1 MYISG
6 NFKSIKDVDYQI
18 VITDGDMTKDV
29 RTIGEEGLF
38 FSNDALSIETNNTDT
53 FDTII
58 KTSAT
63 INLISDSYV
72 GNLLF
77 GYNARSISVSIYKNN
92 APFFFGFVEPATF
105 TQPFASVYD
114 SFTLNCVD
122 ALSTLENYKYK
133 GITTKEKYDAFKIDA
148 NTISF
153 NDIMLSSIFKDLLNL
168 DKIKNTK
175 THIWYDGSKGVD
187 NHSVKDVF
195 KNIGISESYLIG
207 DECDDV
213 MSDEDILKEILQYL
227 NLHIIQIGSDY
238 YIFDWDNLKKKNTKW
253 YDLLSNKEKTETPI
267 TQTLTEDMYSSDDG
281 NISIADVYNQL
292 ILTDELKKQENI
304 IESPLDDDS
313 LYSLYKSKQLFM
325 TEYSS
330 NGDGNS
336 AWDAFMA
343 GIRGQETTY
352 EGYEE
357 IDWFIQ
363 IMESK
368 NWKLKLLDKQ
378 PLTSI
383 YEKENDE
390 FINQYKV
397 PQYVFD
403 NSLTPCLMS
412 MGSIKKQAKATD
424 NSVVNKIDM
433 NKYLVISINGNEKIN
448 PNEIFPSEQY
458 LKNHQGLIEY
468 IGKSSGAVFSP
479 VDDVTTNY
487 LVFSGKINLQ
497 PIVYESLD
505 KKTANDGNHQ
515 YPHNFKIRAGNYEN
529 IKKYEVAKYSTVP
542 IDNNKDGRYYTRKW
556 YTSNFLNEI
565 PSENDYLKNYESLT
579 PWTKIKAT
587 HLFEYKKS
595 HMWSGDDEVVDT
607 ISKFPILE
615 CELKIGDKYCV
626 EIIPDYHDTP
636 IDTTTYIWVTK
647 EEIKKGGI
655 KVFKNNSLRDKKFTV
670 NLDDLKYDD
679 GEYIDDGWHEGNFTY
694 KHTFSIG
701 INPKIGDFLIGDE
714 FEIQNNIDY
723 TMGVDAEGTAIPITN
738 EDRISGKVTFKI
750 LGPINSSLYQQVY
763 YREKTWFRRRK
774 EKNNDVPILPF
785 VQNIYIKDFKCEIK
799 SDNGKTNIKGDSDL
813 IYQSA
818 EGDKYFNKKDD
829 ITFKFI
835 TQLTADEAVRKNVDM
850 GINLN
855 AVINMTT
862 LLPLT
867 SIYNSVSNEVAKAE
881 EHYINAYY
889 NEYSIPKLIFETSIF
904 DTDNFDFRNI
914 YNIRALKKDMYI
926 TKIQYNCMDDTNTLT
941 LKEI

>member
-38 FSNDALSIETNNTDT
+38 FASDALSVETNTTDT

-77 GYNARSISVSIYKNN
+77 GNNARSISVSIFKNN
-92 APFFFGFVEPATF
+92 TPFFFGYVEPATF

-114 SFTLNCVD
+114 SFTVNCVD

-133 GITTKEKYDAFKIDA
+133 GITTKEKYDNFKIDA

-175 THIWYDGSKGVD
+175 THIWYDGSKGID
-187 NHSVKDVF
+187 IQSVKDVF

-238 YIFDWDNLKKKNTKW
+238 YIYDWDNLKKKNTKW
-253 YDLLSNKEKTETPI
+253 YDLLSNEEKTETPLS
-267 TQTLTEDMYSSDDG
+267 QTLTEDMYSSDDG

-292 ILTDELKKQENI
+292 ILTDELKKQETI
-304 IESPLDDDS
+304 IESPLNDDS
-313 LYSLYKSKQLFM
+313 LYSFFKSKQLFM

-330 NGDGNS
+330 DGQGDS

-343 GIRGQETTY
+343 GVRGQSTTY
-352 EGYEE
+352 DAYKET
-357 IDWFIQ
+357 DWYFQ
-363 IMESK
+363 VMESK
-368 NWKLKLLDKQ
+368 NWKMKLLDKQ

-383 YEKENDE
+383 YDKENNLYV
-390 FINQYKV
+390 NQWKV
-397 PQYVFD
+397 PKYIFN
-403 NSLTPCLMS
+403 NSLTSCLIS
-412 MGSIKKQAKATD
+412 MGSVEKGSKATD

-433 NKYLVISINGNEKIN
+433 TNYLVISVNGSENEFKDFYL
-448 PNEIFPSEQY
+448 PNSRTLSKY
-458 LKNHQGLIEY
+458 SDMIEY
-468 IGKSSGAVFSP
+468 VGKSSGAVFSP

-487 LVFSGKINLQ
+487 LVFSGKLLLQ
-497 PIVYESLD
+497 PIVRESID
-505 KKTANDGNHQ
+505 KKTLSELSAQ
-515 YPHNFKIRAGNYEN
+515 SYPFLTMRAGNYEK
-529 IKKYEVAKYSTVP
+529 IRQYEVAKYSTVQT
-542 IDNNKDGRYYTRKW
+542 DKNDDGRYYTRKW
-556 YTSNFLNEI
+556 YTTDNNYI
-565 PSENDYLKNYESLT
+565 KNDQSLT
-579 PWTKIKAT
+579 PWTKEKGRK
-587 HLFEYKKS
+587 LFEFKKININ
-595 HMWSGDDEVVDT
+595 GKDEEIDT
-607 ISKFPILE
+607 ISKVPILA

-626 EIIPDYHDTP
+626 EIQYNTYSITKDDTV
-636 IDTTTYIWVTK
+636 YAWLTK
-647 EEIKKGGI
+647 DEIKKGGM
-655 KVFKNNSLRDKKFTV
+655 KFLKHYNITI
-670 NLDDLKYDD
+670 NLDELKYEDD
-679 GEYIDDGWHEGNFTY
+679 EYVDDGWHEEKTTWL
-694 KHTFSIG
+694 HTMSLG
-701 INPKIGDFLIGDE
+701 INPKIGDKLIGQE
-714 FEIQNNIDY
+714 FDLQNNIDY
-723 TMGVDAEGTAIPITN
+723 TMNIDEEGTALPITR
-738 EDRISGKVTFKI
+738 EDNLVGKVSFKI
-750 LGPINSSLYQQVY
+750 LGPYNVSLYQDVY
-763 YREKTWFRRRK
+763 YRHRTWFRRK
-774 EKNNDVPILPF
+774 KLISGEVPLLPYI
-785 VQNIYIKDFKCEIK
+785 QNIFIKEFECKIK

-818 EGDKYFNKKDD
+818 EGDKFVNKKDD

-867 SIYNSVSNEVAKAE
+867 SIYNTVTNESAKAE

-904 DTDNFDFRNI
+904 DNDNFDFRNI
-914 YNIRALKKDMYI
+914 YIIKALKKDMYI
-926 TKIQYNCMDDTNTLT
+926 TKIQYNCMDDSNTLT

>member
-29 RTIGEEGLF
+29 KTIGEEGLF
-38 FSNDALSIETNNTDT
+38 FSSDALSVEKNTTDT

-77 GYNARSISVSIYKNN
+77 GNNARSISVSIFKNN
-92 APFFFGFVEPATF
+92 SPFFFGFVEPATF

-114 SFTLNCVD
+114 SFTVNCVD

-133 GITTKEKYDAFKIDA
+133 GITTKEKYDNFKIDA

-153 NDIMLSSIFKDLLNL
+153 NDIMISSIFKDLLNL
-168 DKIKNTK
+168 DKIKNSI
-175 THIWYDGSKGVD
+175 THIWYDGSKGID
-187 NHSVKDVF
+187 NQSVKDVF

-253 YDLLSNKEKTETPI
+253 YDLLTNEEKTETPI
-267 TQTLTEDMYSSDDG
+267 SQTLTEDMYSSDDG

-292 ILTDELKKQENI
+292 ILTDELKKQETI
-304 IESPLDDDS
+304 IESPLDDES
-313 LYSLYKSKQLFM
+313 LYSLFKSKQLFM
-325 TEYSS
+325 TEFSS
-330 NGDGNS
+330 DGQGDS

-343 GIRGQETTY
+343 GVKGQSTTY
-352 EGYEE
+352 DAYKET
-357 IDWFIQ
+357 DWYFQ

-368 NWKLKLLDKQ
+368 NWKMKLLDKQ

-383 YEKENDE
+383 YDKENNMYV
-390 FINQYKV
+390 NQWKIPKYI
-397 PQYVFD
+397 FD
-403 NSLTPCLMS
+403 NSLTPCLIS
-412 MGSIKKQAKATD
+412 MGSVEKGSKATD

-433 NKYLVISINGNEKIN
+433 ANYLVISVNGSENEFKDFYL
-448 PNEIFPSEQY
+448 PNSRTLSKY
-458 LKNHQGLIEY
+458 AGMIEY
-468 IGKSSGAVFSP
+468 VGKSSGAVFSP

-487 LVFSGKINLQ
+487 LVFSGKLLLQ
-497 PIVYESLD
+497 PIVRESID
-505 KKTANDGNHQ
+505 KKTLSELSAQ
-515 YPHNFKIRAGNYEN
+515 SYPFLTMRAGNYEK
-529 IKKYEVAKYSTVP
+529 IRQYEVAKYSTVQT
-542 IDNNKDGRYYTRKW
+542 DKNDEGRYYTRKW
-556 YTSNFLNEI
+556 YTTDNNYI
-565 PSENDYLKNYESLT
+565 KNDQSLT
-579 PWTKIKAT
+579 PWTKEKGRK
-587 HLFEYKKS
+587 LFEFKKININ
-595 HMWSGDDEVVDT
+595 GKDEEIDT
-607 ISKFPILE
+607 ISKLPILA

-626 EIIPDYHDTP
+626 EVQYNTFSNAKDDT
-636 IDTTTYIWVTK
+636 IYAWLSK
-647 EEIKKGGI
+647 EEIKKGGMKYLKHYNI
-655 KVFKNNSLRDKKFTV
+655 TI
-670 NLDDLKYDD
+670 NLDELKYEDD
-679 GEYIDDGWHEGNFTY
+679 EFVDDGWHEGKTTWS
-694 KHTFSIG
+694 HTMSLG
-701 INPKIGDFLIGDE
+701 INPKIGDKLIGQE
-714 FEIQNNIDY
+714 FDFQNNIDY
-723 TMGVDAEGTAIPITN
+723 TMNVDEEGTAIPITRN
-738 EDRISGKVTFKI
+738 DNLVGKVSFKI
-750 LGPINSSLYQQVY
+750 LGPYNGCLYQDTY
-763 YREKTWFRRRK
+763 YRHRTWFRRRK
-774 EKNNDVPILPF
+774 LVSGEVPLLPYI
-785 VQNIYIKDFKCEIK
+785 QNIFIREFECNIK

-818 EGDKYFNKKDD
+818 EGDKFVNKKDD

-835 TQLTADEAVRKNVDM
+835 TQLTADEAVAKNVDM

-855 AVINMTT
+855 AVINMKT

-867 SIYNSVSNEVAKAE
+867 SIYNSVTNEVAKAE

-889 NEYSIPKLIFETSIF
+889 NEYSSPKIVFETSIF

-914 YNIRALKKDMYI
+914 YNIKALKKYMYI
-926 TKIQYNCMDDTNTLT
+926 MKMTYNCMDDSNTLT

>member
-38 FSNDALSIETNNTDT
+38 FSNDALSVETNITDT

-77 GYNARSISVSIYKNN
+77 GNNARSISVSIFKNN
-92 APFFFGFVEPATF
+92 SPFFFGFVEPATF

-114 SFTLNCVD
+114 SFTVNCVD

-133 GITTKEKYDAFKIDA
+133 GITTKEKYDNFKIDA

-153 NDIMLSSIFKDLLNL
+153 QDIILSSIFKDLLNL
-168 DKIKNTK
+168 DKIKNSK
-175 THIWYDGSKGVD
+175 THIWYDGSKGID
-187 NHSVKDVF
+187 NQSVKDVF

-238 YIFDWDNLKKKNTKW
+238 YIYDWDNLKKKNTKW
-253 YDLLSNKEKTETPI
+253 YDLLTDEEKTEIPI
-267 TQTLTEDMYSSDDG
+267 SQTLTEDMYSSDDG

-292 ILTDELKKQENI
+292 ILTDELKKQETI
-304 IESPLDDDS
+304 IESPLDDES

-325 TEYSS
+325 TEFSS
-330 NGDGNS
+330 DGQGDS

-343 GIRGQETTY
+343 GVKGQSTTY
-352 EGYEE
+352 DAYKET
-357 IDWFIQ
+357 DWYLQ
-363 IMESK
+363 VMESK
-368 NWKLKLLDKQ
+368 NWKLKLLDKK

-383 YEKENDE
+383 YDKENNLYL
-390 FINQYKV
+390 NQWKV
-397 PQYVFD
+397 PKYIFD
-403 NSLTPCLMS
+403 NSLTPCLLS
-412 MGSIKKQAKATD
+412 MGSVEKGSKATD

-433 NKYLVISINGNEKIN
+433 VNYLVISVNGNEKSN
-448 PNEIFPSEQY
+448 PNESFPSVSD
-458 LKNHQGLIEY
+458 LKTHQGMIEY
-468 IGKSSGAVFSP
+468 VGKSSGAVFSP

-487 LVFSGKINLQ
+487 LVFSGKLLLQ
-497 PIVYESLD
+497 PIVRESID
-505 KKTANDGNHQ
+505 KKTLSELSAQ
-515 YPHNFKIRAGNYEN
+515 SYPFLTMRAGNYEK
-529 IKKYEVAKYSTVP
+529 IRQFEVAKYSTVAT
-542 IDNNKDGRYYTRKW
+542 DKNDDGRYYTRKW
-556 YTSNFLNEI
+556 YTT
-565 PSENDYLKNYESLT
+565 ENDYIKNDQSLT
-579 PWTKIKAT
+579 PWTKDKGPK
-587 HLFEYKKS
+587 LFEFKKININ
-595 HMWSGDDEVVDT
+595 GKDEEIDT
-607 ISKFPILE
+607 ISKLPILE
-615 CELKIGDKYCV
+615 CELKIGEKYCV
-626 EIIPDYHDTP
+626 EVLYNTYSNAKDDT
-636 IDTTTYIWVTK
+636 IYAWLSKD
-647 EEIKKGGI
+647 EIKKGGM
-655 KVFKNNSLRDKKFTV
+655 KFLKHYNITI
-670 NLDDLKYDD
+670 NLDELKYEDD
-679 GEYIDDGWHEGNFTY
+679 EFVDDGWHEGKTTWS
-694 KHTFSIG
+694 HTMSLG
-701 INPKIGDFLIGDE
+701 VNPKIGDKLIGQE
-714 FEIQNNIDY
+714 FDLQNNIDY
-723 TMGVDAEGTAIPITN
+723 TMNIDEEGTAIPIN
-738 EDRISGKVTFKI
+738 RDDNLVGKVSFKI
-750 LGPINSSLYQQVY
+750 LGPYNGSLYQDTY
-763 YREKTWFRRRK
+763 YRHRTWFRRK
-774 EKNNDVPILPF
+774 KLISGEVPLLPY
-785 VQNIYIKDFKCEIK
+785 VQNIFIKEFECKIK
-799 SDNGKTNIKGDSDL
+799 SDNGKTNVKGDSDL

-818 EGDKYFNKKDD
+818 EGDKYVNKKDD

-850 GINLN
+850 EINLN

-867 SIYNSVSNEVAKAE
+867 SIYNSVTNEVAKAE

-889 NEYSIPKLIFETSIF
+889 NEYSTPKLIFETSIF

-914 YNIRALKKDMYI
+914 YKIKALKKDMYI
-926 TKIQYNCMDDTNTLT
+926 TKIQYNCMDDSNTLT

>member
-29 RTIGEEGLF
+29 KVIGEEGLF
-38 FSNDALSIETNNTDT
+38 FASDALSVETNTSDT

-77 GYNARSISVSIYKNN
+77 GNNARSISVSIFKNN
-92 APFFFGFVEPATF
+92 APFFFGYIEPATF

-114 SFTLNCVD
+114 SFTVNCVD

-153 NDIMLSSIFKDLLNL
+153 IDIMLSSIFKDLLNL

-175 THIWYDGSKGVD
+175 THIWYDGSKGID
-187 NHSVKDVF
+187 NQSVKDVF

-227 NLHIIQIGSDY
+227 NLHIIQIGCDY

-253 YDLLSNKEKTETPI
+253 YDLLSNEEKTETPI

-313 LYSLYKSKQLFM
+313 LYSLFKSKQLFM
-325 TEYSS
+325 TEFSS
-330 NGDGNS
+330 DGQGDS

-343 GIRGQETTY
+343 GVKGQSTTY
-352 EGYEE
+352 DAYKET
-357 IDWFIQ
+357 DWYLQ
-363 IMESK
+363 VMESK
-368 NWKLKLLDKQ
+368 NWNLKLLDKQ

-383 YEKENDE
+383 YDKENNLYV
-390 FINQYKV
+390 NQWKV
-397 PQYVFD
+397 AKYAFD
-403 NSLTPCLMS
+403 NPLTPCLMS
-412 MGSIKKQAKATD
+412 MGSVEKGSKATD

-433 NKYLVISINGNEKIN
+433 ANYLVISINGNEKSN
-448 PNEIFPSEQY
+448 PNESFPSVAD
-458 LKNHQGLIEY
+458 LKAHQGMIEY

-487 LVFSGKINLQ
+487 LVFSGKILLQ
-497 PIVYESLD
+497 PIVRESID
-505 KKTANDGNHQ
+505 KKTLSELSAQ
-515 YPHNFKIRAGNYEN
+515 SYPFLTMRAGNYEK
-529 IKKYEVAKYSTVP
+529 IRQYEVAKYSTVP
-542 IDNNKDGRYYTRKW
+542 TDKDDDGRYYTRKW
-556 YTSNFLNEI
+556 YTSA
-565 PSENDYLKNYESLT
+565 NDYIKNDQSLT
-579 PWTKIKAT
+579 PWTKDKGRKI
-587 HLFEYKKS
+587 FEFKKININ
-595 HMWSGDDEVVDT
+595 GKDEEIDT
-607 ISKFPILE
+607 ISKLPILE

-626 EIIPDYHDTP
+626 EVQYNTYSNAKDDT
-636 IDTTTYIWVTK
+636 IYVWLSK
-647 EEIKKGGI
+647 EEIKKGGMKYLKHYNVTI
-655 KVFKNNSLRDKKFTV
+655 
-670 NLDDLKYDD
+670 NLDELKYEDD
-679 GEYIDDGWHEGNFTY
+679 EFVDDGWHEGKTTWS
-694 KHTFSIG
+694 HTMSLG
-701 INPKIGDFLIGDE
+701 INPKIGDKLIGQE
-714 FEIQNNIDY
+714 FDLQNNIDY
-723 TMGVDAEGTAIPITN
+723 TMNVDEEGTALPITR
-738 EDRISGKVTFKI
+738 EDNLVGKVSFKI
-750 LGPINSSLYQQVY
+750 LGPFNGSLYQDIY
-763 YREKTWFRRRK
+763 YRHRTWFRRK
-774 EKNNDVPILPF
+774 KLISGEVPLLPY
-785 VQNIYIKDFKCEIK
+785 VQNIFIKDFEGKIK

-818 EGDKYFNKKDD
+818 EGDKYVNKKDD

-835 TQLTADEAVRKNVDM
+835 TQLTADEAVAKNVDM
-850 GINLN
+850 DINLN
-855 AVINMTT
+855 AVINMKK

-867 SIYNSVSNEVAKAE
+867 SIYNSVTNEKAKAE
-881 EHYINAYY
+881 EHYINSYY

-926 TKIQYNCMDDTNTLT
+926 TKIQYNCMDDSNTLT

>member
-38 FSNDALSIETNNTDT
+38 FSSDALNVEANTTDT

-77 GYNARSISVSIYKNN
+77 GNNARSISVSIFKNN

-114 SFTLNCVD
+114 SFEINCVD

-168 DKIKNTK
+168 DKINNNQ
-175 THIWYDGSKGVD
+175 THIWYDGSKGID
-187 NHSVKDVF
+187 NQSVKGVF

-213 MSDEDILKEILQYL
+213 MSDEDILNEILQYL
-227 NLHIIQIGSDY
+227 NLHIIQVGCDY
-238 YIFDWDNLKKKNTKW
+238 YIYDWDNLKKKNTKW
-253 YDLLSNKEKTETPI
+253 YDLLSSEEKTETSLS
-267 TQTLTEDMYSSDDG
+267 QTLTEDMYSSDDG
-281 NISIADVYNQL
+281 NISIADVYNQI

-313 LYSLYKSKQLFM
+313 LYSFFKSKQLFM
-325 TEYSS
+325 TEFSS
-330 NGDGNS
+330 DGQGNS

-343 GIRGQETTY
+343 GVKLQSTTY
-352 EGYEE
+352 DAYKET
-357 IDWFIQ
+357 DWYLQ
-363 IMESK
+363 VMESK

-383 YEKENDE
+383 YDKENNLYV
-390 FINQYKV
+390 NQWKV
-397 PQYVFD
+397 PKYVFD
-403 NSLTPCLMS
+403 NSLIPCLIS
-412 MGSIKKQAKATD
+412 MGSVEKGSKATD

-433 NKYLVISINGNEKIN
+433 ANYLVISINGNEKSN
-448 PNEIFPSEQY
+448 PNESFPSVSD
-458 LKNHQGLIEY
+458 LKAHQGMIEY

-487 LVFSGKINLQ
+487 LVFSGKLLLQ
-497 PIVYESLD
+497 PIVRESID
-505 KKTANDGNHQ
+505 KKTLSELSAQ
-515 YPHNFKIRAGNYEN
+515 SYPFLTMRAGNYEK
-529 IKKYEVAKYSTVP
+529 IRQYEVAKYSTVP
-542 IDNNKDGRYYTRKW
+542 TGKNDDGRYYTRKW
-556 YTSNFLNEI
+556 YTTDNNYI
-565 PSENDYLKNYESLT
+565 KNDQSLT
-579 PWTKIKAT
+579 PWTKDKGPK
-587 HLFEYKKS
+587 LFEFKKININ
-595 HMWSGDDEVVDT
+595 GKDEEIDT
-607 ISKFPILE
+607 ISKLPILE

-626 EIIPDYHDTP
+626 EVQSNTYSNAKDDT
-636 IDTTTYIWVTK
+636 IYAWLSKD
-647 EEIKKGGI
+647 EIKKGGM
-655 KVFKNNSLRDKKFTV
+655 KFLKHYNVTI
-670 NLDDLKYDD
+670 NLDELKYEDD
-679 GEYIDDGWHEGNFTY
+679 EYVDDGWHEGKTTWT
-694 KHTFSIG
+694 HTMSLG
-701 INPKIGDFLIGDE
+701 INPKIGDKLIGQE
-714 FEIQNNIDY
+714 FDLQNNIDY
-723 TMGVDAEGTAIPITN
+723 TMNVDEEGTAIPIN
-738 EDRISGKVTFKI
+738 RDDNLVGKVSFKI
-750 LGPINSSLYQQVY
+750 LGPYNGSLYQDVY
-763 YREKTWFRRRK
+763 YRHRTWFRRRK
-774 EKNNDVPILPF
+774 LVSGEVPLLPY
-785 VQNIYIKDFKCEIK
+785 VQNIYIKEFECKIK
-799 SDNGKTNIKGDSDL
+799 SDNGKTNVKGDSDL

-818 EGDKYFNKKDD
+818 EGDKYVNKKDD

-855 AVINMTT
+855 AVINMKT

-867 SIYNSVSNEVAKAE
+867 SIYNSVSNENAKAE

-889 NEYSIPKLIFETSIF
+889 NEYSLPKLIFETSIF
-904 DTDNFDFRNI
+904 DSDNFDFRNI
-914 YNIRALKKDMYI
+914 YTMKALKKDMYI
-926 TKIQYNCMDDTNTLT
+926 TKMTFNCADDTNTLT